1 VKTVAVAAPGTATR
15 AELPLRAGPAGFASL
30 EEEEDDEVSPG
41 WSEMRVVFGVQLAA
55 PRQVSRTKT
64 WRKPLSGVEV
74 EDGDF
79 AADFASD
86 FALLCDFVALGV
98 TARKAMKRP
107 EALTDGRMASVPTSA
122 PFGSVEMSC
131 VEGEHWV
138 FTPVQV
144 SRK

>member
-15 AELPLRAGPAGFASL
+15 EELLLRAGPAGFASVD
-30 EEEEDDEVSPG
+30 EEDASPG

-55 PRQVSRTKT
+55 PMQVSRTKT
-64 WRKPLSGVEV
+64 WRKPLSEVELDV

-79 AADFASD
+79 AAD

-98 TARKAMKRP
+98 TARKATKRP
-107 EALTDGRMASVPTSA
+107 EELTEGRMPSVPTRA
-122 PFGSVEMSC
+122 PVGSVEMSC
-131 VEGEHWV
+131 VEGEHCD